1 MAESKKCNGCGLLG
15 THLAYESCVIAL
27 KATLQAQSIGL
38 NTAAIAFGREVIAI
52 SDGTN
57 KIKQLCFLSLR
68 RLPGEAMIIS
78 QQEVEAVPKD
88 FKVEMREHG
97 RGQIRIS
104 AEVPDAS
111 KPPKKTE
118 GLLQ

>member
-1 MAESKKCNGCGLLG
+1 MPKNCNTCGLKG
-15 THLAYESCVIAL
+15 PIHLDPRNCIAEL
-27 KATLQAQSIGL
+27 RLALQAQSIGL

-57 KIKQLCFLSLR
+57 KIKQLCFLALR

-78 QQEVEAVPKD
+78 QQEVEAIPKD

-104 AEVPDAS
+104 AEIPDTA
-111 KPPKKTE
+111 KKETE
-118 GLLQ
+118 RPLS